1 MASRAPS
8 AAHEYVFPLTQPRKS
23 AIRATP
29 QVFQSPTGLGPN
41 VERAH
46 IRMPGEDIVNMVEST
61 TRASLQGLV
70 DMPVQSPGLPNPYA
84 ALLHSPSKASPSK
97 ASPSKATGPTGPLSA
112 RKEHTI
118 AIPPSAETEQARRQ
132 RRVTF
137 SAHQEKTDFEQDEP
151 TMSIRP
157 AQHLMDRGSP
167 VPSGADT
174 SEEISMDLT
183 ADSFESDASQ
193 TMEITRA
200 WEEGADES
208 DASQTMEMTQ
218 AWKHDADE
226 SDMSESMQL
235 TTAFHAAP
243 DASVDTSADAS
254 AAMDITGVSSANE
267 SAMEMTA
274 VWGQFA
280 DAARSAP
287 STPERA
293 SPTRSP
299 ERRQTMLLTEEQIKS
314 PSTPRMQRA
323 TPRAAS
329 PSTPKVKSPS
339 TPTTKSPGTPKALSP
354 LKAPSMLSANKAEP
368 STPPPKTEP
377 STPRFKAEP
386 STPPSQKAGTPHAL
400 AGSPST
406 PSRYRQSLRGGVP
419 SPEYKHSPAKRI
431 VPKTPPPGTPVAF
444 ATARRPSPVRPA
456 GPARAS
462 IGGTEGVAFPRS
474 PFIHSMLRQRG
485 RLSSPMRDMDESM
498 ADTSFHM
505 HLDDFLHLID
515 LTFHDNMTASRT
527 FIERS
532 AQRTA
537 SLSLIDAA
545 RLASGAAPMLRTLR
559 NACAELKQHIEEGRE
574 RLQAMEADFF
584 TRPPV
589 FVQEWSQLP
598 DGDVRRNL
606 KSQLSVH
613 KQAARAAAMTDYYG
627 WRTDM
632 QFDDDQAAFLAYHR
646 NLLRRDALAVDE
658 RRTRLVNTC
667 LPALRAHHAA
677 LAKKLAAA
685 QERQAAIANCDPDE
699 LRTLYEEIDEQ
710 DAYLQGVRTAHNDAV
725 NQLARVQGRVDE
737 TTSKMEEA
745 SEAIRAARAISQQIQ
760 GCSPGEAVRL
770 ERQVE
775 HVERLLQ
782 WRIANSTSTLLQLT
796 HCDALQVTLEL
807 DARRGGVKRAV
818 ISPLSSVAATPMHR
832 AALAVIR
839 AQVKA
844 AAATQVP
851 DVLRTVAQYWCVFRT
866 LSADLARARAH
877 LPIDVHLADD
887 GETLEALATVLLD
900 VAQVKLRV
908 TIPIHL
914 AAEPPV
920 LASDVRVEAVYG
932 NAEYV
937 APLTQCRFVCLSC
950 TIPVGDGAACAGAC
964 APHGT
969 PRSRPLITTQSARSG
984 PARQGA
990 HARP

>member
-1 MASRAPS
+1 
-8 AAHEYVFPLTQPRKS
+8 
-23 AIRATP
+23 
-29 QVFQSPTGLGPN
+29 
-41 VERAH
+41 
-46 IRMPGEDIVNMVEST
+46 MVEST

-84 ALLHSPSKASPSK
+84 ALLPSPSKASPSK

-193 TMEITRA
+193 MMEMTRA

-218 AWKHDADE
+218 AWKEDADE

-243 DASVDTSADAS
+243 DASVDTSADASADAS

-287 STPERA
+287 STPEPA

-329 PSTPKVKSPS
+329 PSTP
-339 TPTTKSPGTPKALSP
+339 TAKSPGTPKALSP

-368 STPPPKTEP
+368 STPPPKPEP

-462 IGGTEGVAFPRS
+462 IGGTEGMAFPRS

-485 RLSSPMRDMDESM
+485 RISSPMRDMDESM

-900 VAQVKLRV
+900 VAQAKLRV
-908 TIPIHL
+908 TMPIHL